1 MPRLLWT
8 LSLCAVMAGLRF
20 AAEAQIPPLPL
31 AQAGAETELPLGAWG
46 PYSRLHI
53 GPCYLADRLLAR
65 LFAFPIVIGQRREEV
80 VLRPFQTVGG
90 KTRMRPVKVVLE
102 RRAMGLSPLQAEND
116 DRADPIEAAL
126 NRQVRIVDANAEG
139 LYWNARV
146 RFAPAEVTQAVVP
159 SLEGA
164 GTVSAW
170 GAGEATVTW
179 FPAYADPDADGLLAR
194 VTLVNRSDAPQTYY
208 IDLLGGMDVTGPAF
222 EAKDLTIRAE
232 PADGGVIVQHGG
244 TDAVFALAGRAP
256 FPIRPYQV
264 GAAYFSPAGNVTE
277 RDNSGVSVPYGVAA
291 GAAGTGNRA
300 QGAGDSNSP
309 PPNPQH
315 PPAETQ
321 GAGNWGLMRVDD
333 IAVAPRQSVTILLC
347 IGTGP
352 DEDTA
357 RASALTL
364 LREMEDK
371 EPNGKLKEGAIV
383 KAQAAHDK
391 TRFASGD
398 SAVDRLMA
406 QSLVNIPYWLARRVG
421 VPTRQ
426 PPGSRLSGIYL
437 PAAGGMTALGWVGYR
452 PDWAAA
458 QLNAFFLTRGDP
470 DTLPRHPEAIPPT
483 NLFALWEL
491 FQRTHDR
498 TMLDRFYPFA
508 RRRYRELLT
517 VGRPNEHDWL
527 FSWPGDTDEN
537 AVFGGSAEPGAPPA
551 GAKPAE
557 SRVCAPDYSAYVI
570 RSARI
575 LRQMAEQLRRP
586 KEELEGYERDA
597 TETARALNAALWD
610 GEHGIYVSRPADT
623 AGNGQQAMGNRQ
635 QATGNSETP
644 TSSPLRPAPYTLASL
659 LPLIAGTGALSP
671 EQRAALLKHLT
682 DPAAYW
688 SAAGLRSVS
697 KAAPAYRHGARY
709 GGAVSIGANEL
720 LWKALLDL
728 GEAETAHRLAEAVI
742 QGYRHAQAASGGC
755 PEWLDGDT
763 GTAGGASD
771 YSGDACALLPL
782 YAAYHTPGT
791 ITTGWDIALLDSR
804 SDRATDSLHI
814 VFRNLAPAVRGVILC
829 VAGKPYGKYTYSGSF
844 SGSVTADA
852 NGVLTLSSPLDSTTQ
867 SLDIVPVPA
876 AAPGGAQ

>member
-8 LSLCAVMAGLRF
+8 FSLCVVLGGLRF
-20 AAEAQIPPLPL
+20 DAEGQVPPLPL
-31 AQAGAETELPLGAWG
+31 ARAAAETELSLGAWG

-102 RRAMGLSPLQAEND
+102 RRAMGLSPVQADND
-116 DRADPIEAAL
+116 DRADPVEAAL
-126 NRQVRIVDANAEG
+126 NRQARIQDANAEG
-139 LYWNARV
+139 LYWNARI
-146 RFAPAEVTQAVVP
+146 RFAPAEVTQSVVP
-159 SLEGA
+159 SMEGGGT
-164 GTVSAW
+164 GTVSGW

-208 IDLLGGMDVTGPAF
+208 VDLLGGMDVTGAAF
-222 EAKDLTIRAE
+222 EAKDLTVSTD
-232 PADGGVIVQHGG
+232 PADGDVIVRHNG

-256 FPIRPYQV
+256 FPVRPYQV
-264 GAAYFSPAGNVTE
+264 GATYFSSAGNVTE
-277 RDNSGVSVPYGVAA
+277 RDSSGVAVPCGVT
-291 GAAGTGNRA
+291 AGTGDRE
-300 QGAGDSNSP
+300 QGAGNRQQATGNRENP
-309 PPNPQH
+309 IPELRTPNPD
-315 PPAETQ
+315 TRDS
-321 GAGNWGLMRVDD
+321 GNWGLMRVDE
-333 IAVAPRQSVTILLC
+333 IAVAPKQTVTILLC

-352 DEDTA
+352 DADTA
-357 RASALTL
+357 RASVLTL

-371 EPNGKLKEGAIV
+371 EPNGKLKEGAIF
-383 KAQAAHDK
+383 KAQAAHEK

-398 SAVDRLMA
+398 SALDRLMA

-426 PPGSRLSGIYL
+426 PMGSRLSGIYF
-437 PAAGGMTALGWVGYR
+437 PAAGGMIALGWVGYR

-458 QLNAFFLTRGDP
+458 QLNAYFLTRGAP

-491 FQRTHDR
+491 CQHTHDR
-498 TMLDRFYPFA
+498 AMLERFYPFA

-517 VGRPNEHDWL
+517 VGRQNENDWL
-527 FSWPGDTDEN
+527 FSWPGDTEEN
-537 AVFGGSAEPGAPPA
+537 AIFGGSADPGTPSA
-551 GAKPAE
+551 GAKAAE
-557 SRVCAPDYSAYVI
+557 PRVYAPDYSAYVI

-586 KEELEGYERDA
+586 KEELDGYERDA
-597 TETARALNAALWD
+597 TEATRALNATLWD
-610 GEHGIYVSRPADT
+610 GKYGIYGSRPAET
-623 AGNGQQAMGNRQ
+623 AGNRK
-635 QATGNSETP
+635 QATGNREIP
-644 TSSPLRPAPYTLASL
+644 TSSPQPPAPYTLASL

-671 EQRAALLKHLT
+671 EQRSALLRHLT
-682 DPAAYW
+682 DPAAFW

-697 KAAPAYRHGARY
+697 KASPAYRHGERY
-709 GGAVSIGANEL
+709 GGAVHIGANEL

-728 GEAETAHRLAEAVI
+728 GEAETARKLADAVI
-742 QGYRHAQAASGGC
+742 RGYRNAQAASGGC

-763 GTAGGASD
+763 GAAGGASD

-804 SDRATDSLHI
+804 SDRATNSLHV
-814 VFRNLAPAVRGVILC
+814 VFRNLTPAVKGVILC
-829 VAGKPYGKYTYSGSF
+829 VAGKPNGKYTYSGSF

-852 NGVLTLSSPLDSTTQ
+852 NGVLTLSAPLDSTTQ
-867 SLDIVPVPA
+867 SLDIGPVPVAP
-876 AAPGGAQ
+876 PGGAR